1 MNAPLILHCCA
12 NTKNI
17 ICVFRE
23 SNNISIRIRSFL
35 ESRIVFVF
43 VFGLFGEPNNIRIRS
58 FLEARIIFVFV
69 FGQFWK
75 AG

>member
-23 SNNISIRIRSFL
+23 SNNIRIRVPSFL
-35 ESRIVFVF
+35 ES
-43 VFGLFGEPNNIRIRS
+43 
-58 FLEARIIFVFV
+58 RIIFVFV
-69 FGQFWK
+69 FGRFLNAL
-75 AG
+75 AGLKGLKLEPVDG